1 VAEPVEELREAV
13 WRLPQGLVRHIEGVV
28 AEARRLAR
36 LHGVDPERVMLA
48 AWGHD
53 IARAMSDQELLKAAQ
68 EYGLSLLPVEAAVP
82 ILVHGAVGAKILS
95 RQFGI
100 ADEDVLEA
108 VRCHTT
114 GCPAMSP
121 LAKVVFVADKIEPGK
136 VQHNA
141 LLAAVRTLAL
151 DDLDRATLEYLD
163 QSLQES
169 VRLGRMI
176 HPETIAA
183 RNHLLLTR

>member
-1 VAEPVEELREAV
+1 MGRVEELKEAIS
-13 WRLPQGLVRHIEGVV
+13 RLPQGLARHIEGVV

-36 LHGVDPERVMLA
+36 HYGVGPEQAVLA

-53 IARAMSDQELLKAAQ
+53 IARAMSDQELLKAARQ
-68 EYGLSLLPVEAAVP
+68 YGLSVLPIEKAVP
-82 ILVHGAVGAKILS
+82 ILIHGAVGAEILS

-100 ADEDVLEA
+100 TDQAVLEA
-108 VRCHTT
+108 IRCHTT
-114 GCPAMSP
+114 GHVDMSP
-121 LAKVVFVADKIEPGK
+121 LAKVVFVADKIEPSK

-141 LLAAVRTLAL
+141 LLAAVRTLAQ
-151 DDLDRATLEYLD
+151 DDLDRAILEYLD

-176 HPETIAA
+176 HPETVAA
-183 RNHLLLTR
+183 RNHLLLAR